1 MTSLKGPKNVVSLFE
16 YLYRQSRISSYLEED
31 FGSGDITSE
40 VLVPRDFNAEAEVWC
55 KEITGSVV
63 ICGLEEAC
71 IALEICGCS
80 TRKLVEDGSIVTN
93 SQQVL
98 AVKGDARAI
107 LKAERT
113 ALNMLMRMS
122 GVATESRKYCVHL
135 KKLGVDT
142 QITATRKTSPGMR
155 IFDKKAVM
163 IGGGYPHRMGLHDMI
178 LIKDNHIE
186 IVGDASDCVN
196 KARRQVGKKRE
207 IECEVRSE
215 DELISV
221 VLAGA
226 DIVMLDNF
234 SVENARDAMLKLR
247 ELGLRNRVKV
257 EISGGINESNFQDFA
272 QLNPDFLSV
281 GSMTHSI
288 KAVDFSMIVKC
299 KNRLT

>member
-16 YLYRQSRISSYLEED
+16 YLYRQNRISSYLEED
-31 FGSGDITSE
+31 FVSGDITSE

-55 KEITGSVV
+55 KETTGSVV

-71 IALEICGCS
+71 MALEICGCS
-80 TRKLVEDGSIVTN
+80 TKKLVEDGSIVTN

-196 KARRQVGKKRE
+196 KVRRQVGKKRD

-234 SVENARDAMLKLR
+234 SVENARDAMFKLR

-281 GSMTHSI
+281 GSMTHSA

>member
-16 YLYRQSRISSYLEED
+16 YLYRQNRISSYLEED

-55 KEITGSVV
+55 KETTGSVV

-71 IALEICGCS
+71 MALEICGCS
-80 TRKLVEDGSIVTN
+80 TKKLVEDGSVVTN
-93 SQQVL
+93 NQQVL

-122 GVATESRKYCVHL
+122 GVATESRKYCVLL

-196 KARRQVGKKRE
+196 KARRQVGIKRE

-234 SVENARDAMLKLR
+234 SVENARHAMFKLR
-247 ELGLRNRVKV
+247 ELGLSNHVKV

-281 GSMTHSI
+281 GSMTHST

-299 KNRLT
+299 KNRLI

>member
-16 YLYRQSRISSYLEED
+16 YLYRQNRISSYLEED

-55 KEITGSVV
+55 KETTGSVV

-71 IALEICGCS
+71 MALEICGCS
-80 TRKLVEDGSIVTN
+80 TKKLVEDGSIVTN
-93 SQQVL
+93 NQQVL

-122 GVATESRKYCVHL
+122 GVATESRKYCVLL

-234 SVENARDAMLKLR
+234 SVENARHAMFKLR
-247 ELGLRNRVKV
+247 ELGLSNHVKV

-272 QLNPDFLSV
+272 HLNPDFLSV
-281 GSMTHSI
+281 GSMTHST

-299 KNRLT
+299 KNRLI

>member
-16 YLYRQSRISSYLEED
+16 YLYRQNRISSYLEED

-55 KEITGSVV
+55 KETTGSVV

-71 IALEICGCS
+71 MAMEICGCS
-80 TRKLVEDGSIVTN
+80 TKKLVEDGSIVTN

-122 GVATESRKYCVHL
+122 GVATETRKYCVHL

-234 SVENARDAMLKLR
+234 SVENARDAMFKLR

-281 GSMTHSI
+281 GSMTHST

>member
-16 YLYRQSRISSYLEED
+16 YLYRQNRISSYLEED

-55 KEITGSVV
+55 KETTGSVV

-71 IALEICGCS
+71 MALEICGCS
-80 TRKLVEDGSIVTN
+80 TKKLVEDGSIVTN
-93 SQQVL
+93 NQQVL

-122 GVATESRKYCVHL
+122 GVATESRKYCVLL

-234 SVENARDAMLKLR
+234 SVENARHAMFKLR
-247 ELGLRNRVKV
+247 ELGLSNHVKV

-281 GSMTHSI
+281 GSMTHST

-299 KNRLT
+299 KNRLI

>member
-16 YLYRQSRISSYLEED
+16 YLYRQNRISSYLEED

-55 KEITGSVV
+55 KETTGSVV

-71 IALEICGCS
+71 MVLEICGCS
-80 TRKLVEDGSIVTN
+80 TKKLVEDGSIVTN
-93 SQQVL
+93 NQQVL

-186 IVGDASDCVN
+186 IVGDASGCVN

-234 SVENARDAMLKLR
+234 SLENARHAMFKLH
-247 ELGLRNRVKV
+247 ELGLRNHVKV

-281 GSMTHSI
+281 GSMTHST

>member
-16 YLYRQSRISSYLEED
+16 YLYRQNRISSYLEED

-55 KEITGSVV
+55 KETTGSVV

-71 IALEICGCS
+71 MALEICGCS
-80 TRKLVEDGSIVTN
+80 TKKLVEDGSIVTN

-234 SVENARDAMLKLR
+234 SVENARDAMFKLR

-257 EISGGINESNFQDFA
+257 EISGGINESNFHDFA

-281 GSMTHSI
+281 GSMTHST

>member
-16 YLYRQSRISSYLEED
+16 YLYRQNRISSYLEEE

-55 KEITGSVV
+55 KETTGSVV

-71 IALEICGCS
+71 MALEICGCS
-80 TRKLVEDGSIVTN
+80 TKKLVEDGSVVTN
-93 SQQVL
+93 NQQVL

-122 GVATESRKYCVHL
+122 GVATESRKYCVLL

-234 SVENARDAMLKLR
+234 SVENARHAMFKLR
-247 ELGLRNRVKV
+247 ELGLSNHVKV

-281 GSMTHSI
+281 GSMTHST

-299 KNRLT
+299 KNRLI

>member
-16 YLYRQSRISSYLEED
+16 YLYRRNRISSYLEED

-40 VLVPRDFNAEAEVWC
+40 VLVPSDFNAEAEVWC
-55 KEITGSVV
+55 KETTGSVV
-63 ICGLEEAC
+63 ICGVEEAC
-71 IALEICGCS
+71 MALEICGCA
-80 TRKLVEDGSIVTN
+80 TKKLVEDGSIVTN
-93 SQQVL
+93 NQVL
-98 AVKGDARAI
+98 AVKGDASAI

-122 GVATESRKYCVHL
+122 GVATESRKYCVL
-135 KKLGVDT
+135 LRKLGVDT

-163 IGGGYPHRMGLHDMI
+163 IGGGHPHRMGLHDMI

-196 KARRQVGKKRE
+196 KARRQVGKNRE

-234 SVENARDAMLKLR
+234 SVENAKHAMFKLR

-272 QLNPDFLSV
+272 QLNPDFISV
-281 GSMTHSI
+281 GSMTHST